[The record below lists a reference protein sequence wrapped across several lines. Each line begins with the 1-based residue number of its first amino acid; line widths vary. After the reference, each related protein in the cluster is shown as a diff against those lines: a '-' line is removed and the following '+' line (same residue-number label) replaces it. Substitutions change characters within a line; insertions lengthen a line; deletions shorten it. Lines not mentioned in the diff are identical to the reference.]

1 MALGSDRQCGWM
13 AIVAGLDAALLLR
26 LAAMPRGPA
35 RVAVAMLGTTATIL
49 FANWGIAAAQLGRSV
64 GVPPWTS
71 ALKLG
76 PDHAWTLLSLA
87 NTPVDVAWMVAGLAV
102 AALLAR

>member
-1 MALGSDRQCGWM
+1 MASGRQCGWM

-26 LAAMPRGPA
+26 LASMPRGPA

-49 FANWGIAAAQLGRSV
+49 LANWGIAVTQLGRSV
-64 GVPPWTS
+64 GVLPWAS

-76 PDHAWTLLSLA
+76 PEHAWTLLSLA
-87 NTPVDVAWMVAGLAV
+87 NTPADLGWMAAGVVLG
-102 AALLAR
+102 ALLAR